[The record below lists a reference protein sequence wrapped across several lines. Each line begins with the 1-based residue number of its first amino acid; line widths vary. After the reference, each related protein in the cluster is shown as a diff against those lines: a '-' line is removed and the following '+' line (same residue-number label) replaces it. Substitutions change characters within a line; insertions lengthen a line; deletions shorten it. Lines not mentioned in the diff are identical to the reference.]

1 MIICMRITMAII
13 TLYSTI
19 IHGGG
24 HHLTKGW
31 LSLQPSDER
40 LFPEEIADEIC
51 VLNDRTACIGI
62 ASGPHGLEVGYGY

>member
-1 MIICMRITMAII
+1 VAPPQ
-13 TLYSTI
+13 
-19 IHGGG
+19 
-24 HHLTKGW
+24 GW